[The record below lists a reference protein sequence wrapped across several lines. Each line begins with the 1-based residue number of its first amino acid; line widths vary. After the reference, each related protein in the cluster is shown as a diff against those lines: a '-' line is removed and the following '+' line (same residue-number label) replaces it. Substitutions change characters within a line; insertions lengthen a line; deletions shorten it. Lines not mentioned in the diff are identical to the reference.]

1 MAVRVELLALI
12 MLCVCDQC
20 SAGKYYSYGAG
31 CVVCPANTFAM
42 NSGAL
47 KCLPACP
54 VVSQLTFVYV

>member
-1 MAVRVELLALI
+1 MAVRVELFALTV
-12 MLCVCDQC
+12 LCRDQC

-31 CVVCPANTFAM
+31 CVACPANTFAM
-42 NSGAL
+42 SSGAL